1 MTLEVCY
8 AEMGADY
15 AEVLERLRDERL
27 IRRYVLR
34 FPDAPSYDALC
45 RAMSGGRLEEAFL
58 AAHTLKGITQSLGF
72 GGLCASTSALTEALR
87 NGARAEA
94 DRLLQSVTADYRR
107 TVDSILRFQG
117 EDGVGGTAEDIQAAR
132 NSGMANGWEVP
143 DGTRAERI
151 HLTKGRI
158 QSISPPHLRGAA
170 GIFLT
175 LCHPIRGRHYI
186 LR

>member
-1 MTLEVCY
+1 MRRRQRGAARRRVAGERAERSGICY

-34 FPDAPSYDALC
+34 FPDDPSYDALC
-45 RAMSGGRLEEAFL
+45 RAMSGGRVEEAFL

-72 GGLCASTSALTEALR
+72 GGLCTSASALTEALR
-87 NGARAEA
+87 NGVRAEA

-107 TVDSILRFQG
+107 IVDSILRFQG

-132 NSGMANGWEVP
+132 NSGMDN
-143 DGTRAERI
+143 TS
-151 HLTKGRI
+151 
-158 QSISPPHLRGAA
+158 QSRW
-170 GIFLT
+170 T
-175 LCHPIRGRHYI
+175 
-186 LR
+186 

>member
-1 MTLEVCY
+1 MMTLEVCY

-34 FPDAPSYDALC
+34 FPDDPSYDALC

-87 NGARAEA
+87 NGAR
-94 DRLLQSVTADYRR
+94 
-107 TVDSILRFQG
+107 
-117 EDGVGGTAEDIQAAR
+117 GGGGPPAAIG
-132 NSGMANGWEVP
+132 NSGLPPNRG
-143 DGTRAERI
+143 
-151 HLTKGRI
+151 
-158 QSISPPHLRGAA
+158 QYSPVSG
-170 GIFLT
+170 
-175 LCHPIRGRHYI
+175 
-186 LR
+186 

>member
-34 FPDAPSYDALC
+34 FPDDPSYDALC

-72 GGLCASTSALTEALR
+72 GGLCASASALTEALR

-107 TVDSILRFQG
+107 TVDSILRF
-117 EDGVGGTAEDIQAAR
+117 
-132 NSGMANGWEVP
+132 
-143 DGTRAERI
+143 
-151 HLTKGRI
+151 
-158 QSISPPHLRGAA
+158 
-170 GIFLT
+170 
-175 LCHPIRGRHYI
+175 
-186 LR
+186 

>member
-1 MTLEVCY
+1 MMTLEVCY

-34 FPDAPSYDALC
+34 FPDDPSYDALC
-45 RAMSGGRLEEAFL
+45 RAMSGGRVEEAFL

-72 GGLCASTSALTEALR
+72 GGLCTSASALTEALR

-132 NSGMANGWEVP
+132 NSGMDN
-143 DGTRAERI
+143 TS
-151 HLTKGRI
+151 
-158 QSISPPHLRGAA
+158 QSRW
-170 GIFLT
+170 T
-175 LCHPIRGRHYI
+175 
-186 LR
+186 